1 MAYEVIW
8 SVEAEYSF
16 EKIVQYLE
24 LVWSDSEISK
34 FINEANRTISIL
46 SKKPHLFKQSEKN
59 GVHQVMIGKQNMLLY
74 DVNERDKRIELLS
87 FWDARK
93 SPSSKFSGKIK

>member
-8 SVEAEYSF
+8 SAEAESSF
-16 EKIVQYLE
+16 EQIISYLE
-24 LVWSDSEISK
+24 FAWSDSEIKK
-34 FINEANRTISIL
+34 FVTEANRTISII
-46 SKKPHLFKQSEKN
+46 SKKPHLFKQSEKT

-87 FWDARK
+87 FWDGRK
-93 SPSSKFSGKIK
+93 SPESKF